1 MPRKTNPFATAAT
14 HPPHLTIETL
24 DMTSNPFLSAFE
36 TPFGSVPFDKIK
48 NEHFLPAIEE
58 GIKIGKAEIQQII
71 ENPEPANF
79 QNTIEALENTG
90 ELADTVSSVFFNL
103 NSAET
108 NDEIQALAQKISPL
122 LTAYGNDIML
132 NSQLFERV
140 KQAKESTDPNKLTAE
155 QKTLLEKTYKSFVR
169 NGALLSDSDKE
180 KLRAID
186 TEKASLSLTF
196 GENVLAESNAFVMHI
211 TDENDLKGLPE
222 SALEAAAQTA
232 KEKELSGWAVTLDYP
247 SYIPFM
253 THATNRDLREKLYKA
268 FVSKAFKGD
277 DKDNQAIVKKIA
289 TLRFE
294 RAKLLGYESHAH
306 FVLEERMAES
316 PERVESFLRD
326 MLDRAKPF
334 ARREVEELQAYA
346 DSLNGP
352 NPLQRWDVTF
362 YAEKLRKERY
372 SIDDELLKPYFKLE
386 NVIAG
391 VFETASRLFGL
402 RFKEITNIP
411 TYHQEVSTY
420 EVTDENGKH
429 IALFY
434 ADFFPRSGKR
444 QGAWMTSFRDQ
455 KRLNNEDIRPHIS
468 NVCNFTKP
476 TATKPSLL
484 TFNEVTTLFHEF
496 GHGLHGMLANGNYS
510 SLSGT
515 NVYWDFVE
523 LPSQILENW
532 CYEKECLDLFAKHY
546 ETGDTIPEEL
556 IERIKASANFQSG
569 LATLRQVS
577 FGLLD
582 MSYHSTD
589 PSNITDLQAHE
600 RAAISE
606 ADLFPKVDENCSS
619 CQFSHIFQGGYSS
632 GYYSYKWAEVLDADA
647 FEAFKQNGIFNQE
660 TAQKFKEHI
669 LSAGG
674 SEHPSILY
682 KRFRGADPDP
692 AALLRREG
700 LVELEAS

>member
-1 MPRKTNPFATAAT
+1 
-14 HPPHLTIETL
+14 
-24 DMTSNPFLSAFE
+24 MTSNPFLSPFE

-48 NEHFLPAIEE
+48 NEHFLPAIKE
-58 GIKIGKAEIQQII
+58 GISIGKSEIQEII
-71 ENPEPANF
+71 ENKEPATF
-79 QNTIEALENTG
+79 QNTIEALENSG
-90 ELADTVSSVFFNL
+90 ELVDTVSSVFFNL

-108 NDEIQALAQKISPL
+108 NDEIQALAQEISPL

-132 NSQLFERV
+132 NAELFERV
-140 KQAKESTDPNKLTAE
+140 RQAKESIDLSILSVE
-155 QKTLLEKTYKSFVR
+155 QKMLLEKTYKSFVR
-169 NGALLSDSDKE
+169 NGALLSESDKE

-186 TEKASLSLTF
+186 TQKSTLSLTF
-196 GENVLAESNAFVMHI
+196 GENVLSENNAFVMHI
-211 TDENDLKGLPE
+211 TDEADLQGLPE

-232 KEKELSGWAVTLDYP
+232 KEKDLSGWAVTLDYP

-253 THATNRDLREKLYKA
+253 TYATNRALREQLYKA

-277 DKDNQAIVKKIA
+277 DKDNQEIVKQIA

-294 RAKLLGYESHAH
+294 RAKLLGYDTHGH

-316 PERVESFLRD
+316 PGRVESFLHD
-326 MLDRAKPF
+326 MLNRAKPF
-334 ARREVEELQAYA
+334 ASREIEELQSYA

-352 NPLQRWDVTF
+352 APLQRWDVTF
-362 YAEKLRKERY
+362 YAEKLKKERY

-386 NVIAG
+386 NVIDG
-391 VFETASRLFGL
+391 VFETANRLYGL
-402 RFKEITNIP
+402 NFKEINNIP
-411 TYHQEVSTY
+411 TYHEEVTTY
-420 EVTDENGKH
+420 EVTDDAGKH

-455 KRLNNEDIRPHIS
+455 KKTSGEDIRPHIS

-476 TATKPSLL
+476 TSTKPSLL

-496 GHGLHGMLANGNYS
+496 GHGLHGMLANGTYS

-523 LPSQILENW
+523 LPSQVLENW

-546 ETGDTIPEEL
+546 ETGETIPSEL
-556 IERIKASANFQSG
+556 IERLKASANFQSG
-569 LATLRQVS
+569 LATLRQVGL
-577 FGLLD
+577 GLLD
-582 MSYHSTD
+582 MSFHSSN
-589 PSNITDLQAHE
+589 PSQITDLQAHE
-600 RAAISE
+600 RNAISE
-606 ADLFPKVDENCSS
+606 TDLFPTVDENCTS

-647 FEAFKQNGIFNQE
+647 FEAFKEKGIFDKE
-660 TAQKFKEHI
+660 TALKFKKHI

-692 AALLRREG
+692 VALLRREG
-700 LVELEAS
+700 LAVLEES